1 MKNKKT
7 IQTKIKTQ
15 GFRIAIYVRVSTEE
29 QAENPEGS
37 IKNQEMRLREYVKL
51 KNMIEPFGEVAVVFS
66 DPGVSAKNMNR
77 PGFQRMLK
85 AIEQHEVDL
94 VLVTELSRFSRSTK
108 DFANLQDFL
117 ETHNCKF
124 MSIRENFDTS
134 GAAGAMVLNLMASIA
149 EFERRQTAERISHS
163 FLARAKRGLYNGGSV
178 PLGYMVDADKRGSLK
193 IVPEEAELVKLFF
206 QTFLREQTL
215 AATAK
220 WLNSNKIAVPRR
232 VHGGGSIRAKTV
244 RFDTVY
250 RVLKNKAYVATR
262 VFQTKNGWEQAA
274 ALWEPIIDHTTFTR
288 VQKMLEHN
296 CNRRKTHKNKL
307 PYGLTGL
314 IFCKECGES
323 MSGASA
329 TGGTGKRVGY
339 YEHAATRKQEASLDY
354 KLLKHKPR
362 RIPLLKIEP
371 AVWTEVKRFIQD
383 EHFAK
388 DLLTRAQTMQ
398 GLNETESKQKNFESK
413 RGILDR
419 QIALLAER
427 IGQLP
432 ETIDPKPLFDQL
444 AELQVAQAKIN
455 NELSQINKLNYPE
468 SRTVSFDSLDIFRS
482 ALVDLI
488 SKGENDLKVRSAIIK
503 LIVHKIEILQDG
515 FEIHFHVG
523 EAHYNTA
530 LEDKS
535 SNASFF
541 VSFARADGFK
551 NKKPSEGQPSEGFKF
566 EYRDE
571 QISKSKLSELIYRD
585 SSRRLTNGGSGRN
598 RTGTGL
604 PPQDFESSKST
615 NFITEPLVFCS
626 SI

>member
-1 MKNKKT
+1 MSKKKST
-7 IQTKIKTQ
+7 IQTKLKTQ
-15 GFRIAIYVRVSTEE
+15 GFRIAVYVRVSTEE

-37 IKNQEMRLREYVKL
+37 IKNQEMRLREYINL
-51 KNMIEPFGEVAVVFS
+51 KNMMEPFGEIKAVYS

-77 PGFQRMLK
+77 PGFQKMLK

-178 PLGYMVDADKRGSLK
+178 PLGYMVDPDKPGTLK
-193 IVPEEAELVKLFF
+193 IIPEEAELVKLFF

-220 WLNSNKIAVPRR
+220 WLNLNKIAVPRHVR
-232 VHGGGSIRAKTV
+232 GGGSIRGKLI

-250 RVLKNKAYVATR
+250 RVLKNKAYIAVR
-262 VFQTKNGWEQAA
+262 VFQTKNGWDEVP
-274 ALWEPIIDHTTFTR
+274 ALWKPIIDKTTFDR

-296 CNRRKTHKNKL
+296 CNKRKTHTNKL
-307 PYGLTGL
+307 AYSLTGL

-339 YEHAATRKQEASLDY
+339 YEHSATKKQESSLDY

-371 AVWTEVKRFIQD
+371 LVWSEVKKFIQD
-383 EHFAK
+383 ENFAK
-388 DLLTRAQTMQ
+388 DLLTRAKAMQ
-398 GLNETESKQKNFESK
+398 GFNETESKQKDLESK
-413 RGILDR
+413 RSILDR

-427 IGQLP
+427 IGKLP
-432 ETIDPKPLFDQL
+432 ETINPKPLYDQL
-444 AELQVAQAKIN
+444 AELQQAQTKIN
-455 NELSQINKLNYPE
+455 NELSQINDEIDSEMKTISFE
-468 SRTVSFDSLDIFRS
+468 SLEVFRS
-482 ALVDLI
+482 ALIDLI
-488 SKGENDLKVRSAIIK
+488 SKGENDLKTRSAITK

-523 EAHYNTA
+523 EAHYNKA
-530 LEDKS
+530 LEGQT
-535 SNASFF
+535 SNAAFF
-541 VSFARADGFK
+541 VSFVNSSSQVGAFK
-551 NKKPSEGQPSEGFKF
+551 NKKPSELQSSEGLKF
-566 EYRDE
+566 NVRSEK
-571 QISKSKLSELIYRD
+571 QPLLNAQNIFSGISSG
-585 SSRRLTNGGSGRN
+585 RLTNGGGVPCTPN
-598 RTGTGL
+598 HL
-604 PPQDFESSKST
+604 K
-615 NFITEPLVFCS
+615 LHA
-626 SI
+626 